1 MTEISYQSC
10 CISNKKRGFRGR
22 HKRSPYPHQSN
33 YLAVSR
39 QAVLL
44 KKFSGLMYGRL
55 ANETLFRRSSTVD
68 PSRTEKHRQE
78 SPSLEYSP
86 KFIRLNGISAD
97 FFKSIV
103 VDRKFPK
110 SVRSNVCTT
119 IFPKSAS
126 LRSMVL

>member
-78 SPSLEYSP
+78 SPQ
-86 KFIRLNGISAD
+86 FG
-97 FFKSIV
+97 
-103 VDRKFPK
+103 
-110 SVRSNVCTT
+110 
-119 IFPKSAS
+119 
-126 LRSMVL
+126 VLSKVHKVERDQCRFLQIYCCG